1 MSDEQEIILVW
12 LCISFFSLVE
22 MVPMQIIVFILES
35 CYQARE
41 MSTFTVGG
49 SGQGIRVL
57 HVMFLVW

>member
-22 MVPMQIIVFILES
+22 MVPKLLFSSWNHVIRQP
-35 CYQARE
+35 RE

-49 SGQGIRVL
+49 SGQGIRVM